1 LYKKHRRISF
11 VEQEKGYL
19 QKMTDQPSSKRQKLS
34 VEEERNAQDLRNI
47 SSIDIR
53 NENVEK
59 YRVLPDELKKD
70 DKIDKMI
77 QQMIQISQ
85 ERYASAKKQP
95 LEDHKYGRE
104 TLEMLVSQAER
115 HMTKKTMSIYFGH
128 TNFLNMLSIIWK
140 EVRTPGSIASIAM
153 STAALPSLNL
163 IVYTF
168 FGVDIG
174 SSISMSLLAF
184 SFTQTVMKNKDILPG
199 LLEKLETSK
208 LYVVAKEKH
217 VEYCSPLTS
226 LPSCTN
232 ADSDLKA
239 ALTDLR
245 TAQEEVNLVEKS
257 ISQYAE
263 ITHRLKQL
271 MPDKTIT
278 AGLVVVFI
286 VLIGGIIGRKF
297 HRDGTQKNDLRVQEM
312 FRKVLENQWSKT
324 ASETRRLI
332 ADSNAAN
339 AEKRELDR
347 DQREIERDIYYK
359 QQQKKILDNQDKLVE
374 MSNTL
379 RKSSNLSS
387 ANSIYH
393 EGLSRGRRY
402 LSEQVDPRIVYRDF
416 LTSPFTKALDAVSEG
431 GSKIFF
437 TELFGKKC
445 FEKMNRLLANEAFW
459 ESIPLDDNNIFK
471 DCKYSE
477 KTGFLLSKERKQDA
491 VLKSFVSKQG
501 RKKLSPRSGLEIWK
515 SAFEEND
522 SKKNFVGKMLNE
534 IKQRL
539 KQPGGIDGRGRF
551 ENDKSSFLLD
561 VVIGHD
567 SDRYVTRLKALK
579 ENEDVTRNILLME
592 LEYRIVSS
600 SDGYANNG
608 IKHLLTEG
616 GSNVLDSSMNSSSR
630 ASSLSMYENNN
641 NKNRLEARRA
651 QTARAQNKAYVPTP
665 FQPSSN
671 ISGEGEGI
679 QKPRILSKGSDIL
692 AHVQRFDYAFTE
704 ETCRVIQTMVEME
717 KSLDTGHK
725 NGTEI
730 ARTAIQKY
738 LKEAIE
744 TSKKLEGHKIL
755 LMFRIMNNTEKLL
768 NIPEISNFLPTG
780 YAYTDELYRQS
791 FGTEDYDTVLNSLT
805 ELHQFRLAQFQSSEK
820 PALFITSLESAYPR
834 GMGSRLVKS
843 IQNMSGPVATRFR
856 AMNTR
861 NDQSLTDFQRNAFV
875 EFQKTSKIPGEPEKV
890 LLMPPKEGEALMS
903 VSRYAVEKMNMIPSD
918 EPVSGQ
924 YKMAFDRLK
933 KIVEGSR
940 SGHNIPNF
948 NRLQWFWLYKWMG
961 IECTKWG
968 DPNDNPTNIHF
979 WTTKICKQRYG
990 FLKAALYDEYLF
1002 PFVTGTNAKSML
1014 DKKDM
1019 DNCFTG
1025 QEAFKKNTMFM
1036 SLDMT
1041 CPGHVVFY
1049 GRNNEGDFI
1058 EETVSVVSFFEKRD
1072 PLNNAGTSIQSDKLK
1087 ENVFLYA
1094 SNSVNNVI
1102 DGTLLNNVCWKNKYG
1117 LVDLF
1122 TQGVYTVTEDKL
1134 DIFTKNIDQ
1143 SLLTNRQRKTLK
1155 IIPRS
1160 KALVSLITSYLAGN
1174 SSRDLEGIRACDW
1187 KSIRAADLPSY
1198 IGSEEPG
1205 INQSVECKDMVNM
1218 LQHYRRTMSL
1228 ENNTS
1233 PINVRALQR
1242 LPQISVKSVE
1252 SDKQFVRFLK
1262 DEMITDENIKNYS
1275 IAVSARIV
1283 STKKMIREQRK
1294 SYNDS
1299 EECTDND
1306 MIVLNN
1312 YTVNPGILMFVTS
1325 NEYGKCEWNTFYG
1338 DILFMEPIV
1347 TWLKGTNPKVD
1358 FYFEKLEVERKL
1370 KSIFDGDLD
1379 YVRDMLYT
1387 RYWNTFSFSNAFKIL
1402 R

>member
-1 LYKKHRRISF
+1 
-11 VEQEKGYL
+11 
-19 QKMTDQPSSKRQKLS
+19 MTDQPSSKRQKLS
-34 VEEERNAQDLRNI
+34 AEEERNAQDLRNL
-47 SSIDIR
+47 SSIDVR

-59 YRVLPDELKKD
+59 YRVLPDQLKKD
-70 DKIDKMI
+70 ETIDKMI
-77 QQMIQISQ
+77 KQMIQISQ
-85 ERYASAKKQP
+85 ERYASANKQT

-115 HMTKKTMSIYFGH
+115 HMTKKTMSIYFGQ
-128 TNFLNMLSIIWK
+128 TNFFNILSIIWK
-140 EVRTPGSIASIAM
+140 EVRTPGSMASIAM
-153 STAALPSLNL
+153 STAALPALNL

-168 FGVDIG
+168 FGVDMG

-199 LLEKLETSK
+199 LLKKLETSK
-208 LYVVAKEKH
+208 LYVIAKEKH
-217 VEYCSPLTS
+217 VEYCSALAS
-226 LPSCTN
+226 IPSCTN
-232 ADSDLKA
+232 SAMELEA

-245 TAQEEVNLVEKS
+245 TAQEDVDLVEKS
-257 ISQYAE
+257 ISQYTD
-263 ITHRLKQL
+263 ITQRLKQL
-271 MPDKTIT
+271 MPGQTIT

-324 ASETRRLI
+324 SSETRRLI
-332 ADSNAAN
+332 DSSNAAN

-347 DQREIERDIYYK
+347 DKREIERDIYYK
-359 QQQKKILDNQDKLVE
+359 QQQKRILDNQDKLVE

-379 RKSSNLSS
+379 RKSSDLSS
-387 ANSIYH
+387 ANGIYND
-393 EGLSRGRRY
+393 GLARGRRY
-402 LSEQVDPRIVYRDF
+402 LSDQVDPRIVYRDF

-459 ESIPLDDNNIFK
+459 ESIPLDDENMFK

-477 KTGFLLSKERKQDA
+477 QNGFLLSKERKQGA

-501 RKKLSPRSGLEIWK
+501 RKKLSPRSGLDIWK
-515 SAFEEND
+515 SAIEEND

-534 IKQRL
+534 IKLRL
-539 KQPGGIDGRGRF
+539 TQSGGIDGRGRLD
-551 ENDKSSFLLD
+551 NDKSQFLAD
-561 VVIGHD
+561 VVIGHE

-579 ENEDVTRNILLME
+579 DNSDVTRKILLME
-592 LEYRIVSS
+592 IEYRIVSS
-600 SDGYANNG
+600 SDGFANNG
-608 IKHLLTEG
+608 IKHLLTAG
-616 GSNVLDSSMNSSSR
+616 GSNVLGMNSSSR
-630 ASSLSMYENNN
+630 AASLSKYEDN
-641 NKNRLEARRA
+641 NKKNMLEARRL
-651 QTARAQNKAYVPTP
+651 QDHQRTEETRRKTARAQKEVYVSIP
-665 FQPSSN
+665 FQSSPN
-671 ISGEGEGI
+671 ISEEGDGI
-679 QKPRILSKGSDIL
+679 PKPRILSKGSDIL

-704 ETCRVIQTMVEME
+704 ATCRVIKTMVEME
-717 KSLDTGHK
+717 KSLDVAHT

-730 ARTAIQKY
+730 ARAAIQKY
-738 LKEAIE
+738 LKEAVE

-768 NIPEISNFLPTG
+768 NIPELSNFLPTG

-791 FGTEDYDTVLNSLT
+791 FGTADYDTVLDLLT
-805 ELHQFRLAQFQSSEK
+805 ELHQFRLGQFQRSEK
-820 PALFITSLESAYPR
+820 PGMFITSLESAYPR
-834 GMGSRLVKS
+834 GMGSRFVKS
-843 IQNMSGPVATRFR
+843 IQNMSGPIVTKFR
-856 AMNTR
+856 SMNTR

-875 EFQKTSKIPGEPEKV
+875 NFQNTSKIPGEPERV
-890 LLMPPKEGEALMS
+890 LLMPPKEGEALLS

-933 KIVEGSR
+933 KLVEGSR

-961 IECTKWG
+961 VECTKWG

-1002 PFVTGTNAKSML
+1002 PFVTGSNAKSML
-1014 DKKDM
+1014 DQKEM
-1019 DNCFTG
+1019 ENCFTG

-1036 SLDMT
+1036 ALDMT

-1049 GRNNEGDFI
+1049 GRNNDGDFI
-1058 EETVSVVSFFEKRD
+1058 EETVSVVSFFEKHD
-1072 PLNNAGTSIQSDKLK
+1072 PLNNDGTKIQSDKLK

-1094 SNSVNNVI
+1094 SNSVSNVT
-1102 DGTLLNNVCWKNKYG
+1102 DGILLNNVCWKNKYG
-1117 LVDLF
+1117 LVDIF

-1134 DIFTKNIDQ
+1134 EIFTKNIDQ

-1198 IGSEEPG
+1198 VGSEEPG

-1218 LQHYRRTMSL
+1218 LQHYKRTMSL
-1228 ENNTS
+1228 ENNTR
-1233 PINVRALQR
+1233 PMNIRNLQR

-1252 SDKQFVRFLK
+1252 SDKEFVRFLK
-1262 DEMITDENIKNYS
+1262 DEMITDENIRNYS
-1275 IAVSARIV
+1275 IAVNARIV
-1283 STKKMIREQRK
+1283 STSKLIREERK
-1294 SYNDS
+1294 SYDDS
-1299 EECTDND
+1299 GECTDND

-1338 DILFMEPIV
+1338 DILFMEPII

-1358 FYFEKLEVERKL
+1358 FYFKKLEVERKL
-1370 KSIFDGDLD
+1370 TSIFDGDLD